1 MFHDVF
7 TLRWLLLPLHFAS
20 SALPLTLHPA
30 VQQVRGLSA
39 KKSPKSQIF
48 IKQKDGQQ
56 QLGEQTQV
64 LLIVRQHALLP
75 TPCSVESWWHPIG
88 SGVYEFCKSQSDMKI
103 T

>member
-39 KKSPKSQIF
+39 KKLPKSQIF
-48 IKQKDGQQ
+48 IKQKDGQ

-75 TPCSVESWWHPIG
+75 PGASHRLR
-88 SGVYEFCKSQSDMKI
+88 
-103 T
+103 